1 MSLKKMLLSSCAF
14 LLVGAAHVGTAVSAP
29 DCPPPRPYQGGCI
42 QQVVW
47 AKNPTT
53 GTCCE
58 YPTPCNAPA
67 GWTTYG
73 TYSACVTG

>member
-1 MSLKKMLLSSCAF
+1 MSLKKMLLSACAF
-14 LLVGAAHVGTAVSAP
+14 ALVGAAHVGTAVSAP
-29 DCPPPRPYQGGCI
+29 DCPPPRHYSGGCI

-58 YPTPCNAPA
+58 YATPCNAPD
-67 GWTTYG
+67 GWVTYG
-73 TYSACVTG
+73 TYSACVTA